1 MDTSQIAS
9 ILHRNL
15 IYNHLSYK
23 ENCIFLPCAESK
35 CQKYLMS
42 EKLLK
47 NYDIFKK
54 SWVKKG
60 SKLNNPYYSN
70 EIW

>member
-1 MDTSQIAS
+1 MYDPMVRFIHHKNHVWYHNPTQKIPTSLA
-9 ILHRNL
+9 NL
-15 IYNHLSYK
+15 NVK
-23 ENCIFLPCAESK
+23 NIFF
-35 CQKYLMS
+35 S

-47 NYDIFKK
+47 YYDIFKK

-60 SKLNNPYYSN
+60 SKLNNAYYSN